1 MNKLKTII
9 VLLCVC
15 MAGGLHAQP
24 DTLRKQPPI
33 VLSEQGSFM
42 AGGSVVTHPG
52 SYTDPRNP
60 EGQTRHGDHAYV
72 FYQKPV
78 DSRPYPLVFLH
89 GIYQFSKTW
98 ETTPDG
104 REGFQNIFLR
114 RGFSTYNVTV
124 PRRGHAGRS
133 TVTATVEAG
142 FDEQLWFNRFRLG
155 VWPDYFEG
163 VQMPT
168 DRGTLEQF
176 FRQVTPNI
184 GPIDYEVNSD
194 ALAAVF
200 EKVGDAIMVC
210 HSQGGAHTWVT
221 VPKTDRIKAIVAWE
235 PGAMLPFPNDRP
247 RPVTDFPDE
256 RGFVMVAPEV
266 FQKFAGIPTLIIYG
280 DYIPDKPSGNPEVDE
295 WGGRL
300 QLARL
305 WAAEVNRRGGDV
317 TVIHLPELGYRGNTH
332 FPFSDLNNVEM
343 ADLMSE
349 WLKEKGL
356 DR

>member
-78 DSRPYPLVFLH
+78 DARPYPLVFLH

-163 VQMPT
+163 V
-168 DRGTLEQF
+168 
-176 FRQVTPNI
+176 
-184 GPIDYEVNSD
+184 
-194 ALAAVF
+194 
-200 EKVGDAIMVC
+200 
-210 HSQGGAHTWVT
+210 
-221 VPKTDRIKAIVAWE
+221 
-235 PGAMLPFPNDRP
+235 
-247 RPVTDFPDE
+247 
-256 RGFVMVAPEV
+256 
-266 FQKFAGIPTLIIYG
+266 
-280 DYIPDKPSGNPEVDE
+280 
-295 WGGRL
+295 
-300 QLARL
+300 
-305 WAAEVNRRGGDV
+305 
-317 TVIHLPELGYRGNTH
+317 
-332 FPFSDLNNVEM
+332 
-343 ADLMSE
+343 
-349 WLKEKGL
+349 
-356 DR
+356 